1 MNKDFNELV
10 KRWPVF
16 LMAIRVM
23 LRFIMDAVK
32 FTCVLFIVLCSYIMD
47 AALRVNWSK
56 VFATVNDTRIQLN
69 RQFVYAY

>member
-1 MNKDFNELV
+1 MTHDFHSLV

-16 LMAIRVM
+16 LAA
-23 LRFIMDAVK
+23 LRIILSFIMDAVK
-32 FTCVLFIVLCSYIMD
+32 FTCVLLIVLCSYIMD
-47 AALRVNWSK
+47 AALRVNWDK

>member
-1 MNKDFNELV
+1 MTHDFHSLV

-16 LMAIRVM
+16 LAA
-23 LRFIMDAVK
+23 LRIILSFIMDAVK